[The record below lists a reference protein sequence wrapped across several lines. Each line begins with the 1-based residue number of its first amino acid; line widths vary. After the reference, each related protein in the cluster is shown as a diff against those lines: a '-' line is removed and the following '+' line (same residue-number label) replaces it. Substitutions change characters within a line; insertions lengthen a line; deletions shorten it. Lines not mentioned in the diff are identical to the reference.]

1 VDTNE
6 QKAEMLC
13 NTFFPKTRGSMGA
26 ALTAHKYPTPAFEYQ
41 PVTDKKICRAVKKVN
56 PFKSPGKNG
65 IPNIVIKQSIDV
77 LVPHLGPVYHGTS
90 A

>member
-1 VDTNE
+1 VDTNK
-6 QKAEMLC
+6 QIAEMLFS
-13 NTFFPKTRGSMGA
+13 TFFPKTRGSMGA

-41 PVTDKKICRAVKKVN
+41 LVTDKKICRAVKKLN

-65 IPNIVIKQSIDV
+65 INTVIKQSIDV
-77 LVPHLGPVYHGTS
+77 LLPYLGPLYHATS